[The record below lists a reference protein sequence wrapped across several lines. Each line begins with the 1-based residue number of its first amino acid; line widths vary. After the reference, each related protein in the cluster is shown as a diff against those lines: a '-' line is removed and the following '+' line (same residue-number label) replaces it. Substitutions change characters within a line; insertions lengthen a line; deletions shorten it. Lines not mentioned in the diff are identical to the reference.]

1 MRSCGQ
7 WIIQLPQFPVQ
18 WLCELQ
24 ISVSCWICWIFS
36 PLLFANNRLAYAPN
50 AAPSIPGFTVHQ
62 VYRSKAASIV
72 SEIRAIFGRLLRRD
86 WWDNRL
92 AMVDHKIDLVS
103 KEALGIFTYAHRVQK
118 SYLQWS
124 YLCRRSWTFLESCLF
139 WDMSATLYLIP
150 TSSQEHSVGALQSG
164 AEAPLGLSSAE
175 HCPVS
180 T

>member
-1 MRSCGQ
+1 VLRALFQGGVHYIMS
-7 WIIQLPQFPVQ
+7 
-18 WLCELQ
+18 
-24 ISVSCWICWIFS
+24 
-36 PLLFANNRLAYAPN
+36 LLFANNRLAYAPN

-62 VYRSKAASIV
+62 VFRSKAASIV

-124 YLCRRSWTFLESCLF
+124 YLRRRSWTFLESCLF